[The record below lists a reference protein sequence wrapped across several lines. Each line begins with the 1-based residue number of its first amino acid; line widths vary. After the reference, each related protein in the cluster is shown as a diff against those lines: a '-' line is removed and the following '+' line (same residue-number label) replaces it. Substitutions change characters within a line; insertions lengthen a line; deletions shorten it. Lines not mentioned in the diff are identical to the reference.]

1 MFSCPPVSLPCSWPC
16 NLAHWT
22 LWTWQPCVEQAIRF
36 LQSLQRLPLP
46 IIMNDFDSF
55 PFDGKVM
62 EPFASSGPL
71 QIIVD
76 LLWLKSGGWNALPAP
91 PLALPCPPKRYPHG
105 TLGSEEGST
114 EPFGLW
120 NAGSN
125 QVAHLL
131 QDDGLLPRKANQ
143 QPVPRTWQLCS
154 FCPPGP
160 PSRVLGLNF
169 PPKPGLTLL
178 CMCPPGQPSPQ
189 ETVPSSWPWSPLCL
203 SDTLPQAGNNRPWG
217 ALRTE
222 APRRSYFQPRMFW
235 PAAQALFRFLM
246 FFRIFSLHHWEKHN

>member
-91 PLALPCPPKRYPHG
+91 PLALPCPPQEISPWHPGIRGGQHRTIWLMKCRQQSG
-105 TLGSEEGST
+105 G
-114 EPFGLW
+114 PFASGW
-120 NAGSN
+120 RSPSQESKPTTCAS
-125 QVAHLL
+125 HLAAL
-131 QDDGLLPRKANQ
+131 LLLPTWST
-143 QPVPRTWQLCS
+143 QPGV
-154 FCPPGP
+154 
-160 PSRVLGLNF
+160 GLEF
-169 PPKPGLTLL
+169 PT
-178 CMCPPGQPSPQ
+178 
-189 ETVPSSWPWSPLCL
+189 
-203 SDTLPQAGNNRPWG
+203 
-217 ALRTE
+217 
-222 APRRSYFQPRMFW
+222 
-235 PAAQALFRFLM
+235 
-246 FFRIFSLHHWEKHN
+246 